1 MNYNAKDIEQFLN
14 QKQFIDTAIV
24 PLLPVDFSTESGM
37 RSGSES
43 DFLMSL
49 VTYVEKQFKGRIFL
63 TPPFLYFHK
72 TVKIDIDDIFDN
84 LILAGFK
91 HVLFITCDARWKQ
104 SDLDKS
110 VMWIPAIPLESMEL
124 ELKNRIL
131 QDQLNYVLPQ
141 LTQIWTSN

>member
-37 RSGSES
+37 RSGSEA

-63 TPPFLYFHK
+63 TPPFSYFHK
-72 TVKIDIDDIFDN
+72 KVKIDINDIREN
-84 LILAGFK
+84 LIHSGFN
-91 HVLFITCDARWKQ
+91 HVVFITCDVGWKEFNHEQ
-104 SDLDKS
+104 SIIWL
-110 VMWIPAIPLESMEL
+110 PAIPLESMDIEV
-124 ELKNRIL
+124 KNRIL
-131 QDQLNYVLPQ
+131 QDQLNYVLPL
-141 LTQIWTSN
+141 LTKVWTSN

>member
-37 RSGSES
+37 RSGSEA

-63 TPPFLYFHK
+63 TPPFSYFQK
-72 TVKIDIDDIFDN
+72 TVKIDINDIYDN
-84 LILAGFK
+84 LVRSGFK

-104 SDLDKS
+104 NDEKS
-110 VMWIPAIPLESMEL
+110 VMWLPAIPLESMEL
-124 ELKNRIL
+124 EVKNRIL
-131 QDQLNYVLPQ
+131 QDQLNYVLPK
-141 LTQIWTSN
+141 LTQVWTSN

>member
-1 MNYNAKDIEQFLN
+1 MNYNAKDIEQFIN

-37 RSGSES
+37 RSGSEA

-63 TPPFLYFHK
+63 TPPFSYFQK
-72 TVKIDIDDIFDN
+72 TVKIDINDIHDN
-84 LILAGFK
+84 LIQSGFK

-104 SDLDKS
+104 PDHEKS
-110 VMWIPAIPLESMEL
+110 VMWLPAIPLESMEL
-124 ELKNRIL
+124 DVKNRIL
-131 QDQLNYVLPQ
+131 QDQLNYVLPK
-141 LTQIWTSN
+141 LTQVWTSN